1 MSLQN
6 FFFLISG
13 GFYRH
18 LYEQRLGS
26 DKNKDDEEANKAPDN
41 IQTQNNEGVKTPEK
55 QETHKKRNYRKRKSS
70 ADLKKNLS
78 EGEIDDSDE
87 EINRLNITDIREAK
101 RTKNYAELDADSDFS
116 VDDPS
121 DEDDVESKESVKK
134 LPEDTPKSPLS
145 NETFKEPAPKAESK
159 DTETKRKKS
168 KESKD
173 EPVPAPTP
181 KIDIWK
187 KRTVGE
193 AFDQAVKRYYERK
206 AARGL

>member
-1 MSLQN
+1 M
-6 FFFLISG
+6 
-13 GFYRH
+13 
-18 LYEQRLGS
+18 GS
-26 DKNKDDEEANKAPDN
+26 DKNKDDDETNKTADKLA
-41 IQTQNNEGVKTPEK
+41 QNNEGVKSPQK
-55 QETHKKRNYRKRKSS
+55 QEIHKKRNYRKRKSS

-121 DEDDVESKESVKK
+121 DEDDVESKQNAR
-134 LPEDTPKSPLS
+134 KSPEETLISPS
-145 NETFKEPAPKAESK
+145 NKTFKEPAPKVESNDKESK
-159 DTETKRKKS
+159 RRKTKET
-168 KESKD
+168 KD
-173 EPVPAPTP
+173 EPVPQPKP

-206 AARGL
+206 AARGF

>member
-1 MSLQN
+1 M
-6 FFFLISG
+6 SG

-26 DKNKDDEEANKAPDN
+26 NKNKDNDETNEAVGKLQ
-41 IQTQNNEGVKTPEK
+41 IQNNEDEKAPEK
-55 QETHKKRNYRKRKSS
+55 QETHRKRNYRKRKSS

-78 EGEIDDSDE
+78 EGEIEDSDE

-121 DEDDVESKESVKK
+121 DEDDVENKDNVKK
-134 LPEDTPKSPLS
+134 SPEETPNPPPS
-145 NETFKEPAPKAESK
+145 NDTFKEPAPKVESK
-159 DTETKRKKS
+159 EKESKSKKC

-173 EPVPAPTP
+173 ETVLPPKP

-193 AFDQAVKRYYERK
+193 TFDQAVKRYYERK
-206 AARGL
+206 AVRGC

>member
-1 MSLQN
+1 MVP
-6 FFFLISG
+6 G

-18 LYEQRLGS
+18 LYEQKLGS
-26 DKNKDDEEANKAPDN
+26 DKKKDGETSKAADKL
-41 IQTQNNEGVKTPEK
+41 QTQNNEGVKTPEK
-55 QETHKKRNYRKRKSS
+55 QETYKKRNYRKRKSS
-70 ADLKKNLS
+70 TDVKNLS

-121 DEDDVESKESVKK
+121 DEDVVSKENVKK
-134 LPEDTPKSPLS
+134 SPKVTPKSSPS
-145 NETFKEPAPKAESK
+145 NETFKEPVPKVESK
-159 DTETKRKKS
+159 DTETKSKKT
-168 KESKD
+168 KESKV
-173 EPVPAPTP
+173 EPVSPPKP

-193 AFDQAVKRYYERK
+193 AFEQAIKRYYERK
-206 AARGL
+206 AARGC

>member
-1 MSLQN
+1 MD
-6 FFFLISG
+6 SG

-26 DKNKDDEEANKAPDN
+26 DKNKDDGETNNAPDKH
-41 IQTQNNEGVKTPEK
+41 QTQNDEGVITPVK
-55 QETHKKRNYRKRKSS
+55 QEIHKKRNYRKRKSS

-78 EGEIDDSDE
+78 EGEIDDSEE

-121 DEDDVESKESVKK
+121 DEDEVEINENVKK
-134 LPEDTPKSPLS
+134 SQEETIKSPPS
-145 NETFKEPAPKAESK
+145 SETFKEPAPKVDSK
-159 DTETKRKKS
+159 D
-168 KESKD
+168 KESKIKKTKESND
-173 EPVPAPTP
+173 EPALPPKP

-193 AFDQAVKRYYERK
+193 AFEQAIKRYYERK
-206 AARGL
+206 AARGF

>member
-1 MSLQN
+1 M
-6 FFFLISG
+6 SG

-26 DKNKDDEEANKAPDN
+26 DKNKEDDEANIAVGKL
-41 IQTQNNEGVKTPEK
+41 QTQNNEDEKSSEK
-55 QETHKKRNYRKRKSS
+55 QETHRKRNYRKRKSS

-121 DEDDVESKESVKK
+121 DEDVESKENVKK
-134 LPEDTPKSPLS
+134 SPEVTPKPPPS
-145 NETFKEPAPKAESK
+145 NDTFKEPAPKVESK
-159 DTETKRKKS
+159 DTESKSTKT
-168 KESKD
+168 KESK
-173 EPVPAPTP
+173 EEPAPPPKP

-193 AFDQAVKRYYERK
+193 AFVQAVKRYYERK
-206 AARGL
+206 AARGC

>member
-1 MSLQN
+1 M
-6 FFFLISG
+6 
-13 GFYRH
+13 
-18 LYEQRLGS
+18 GS
-26 DKNKDDEEANKAPDN
+26 DKKKDDDETNKTVDKL
-41 IQTQNNEGVKTPEK
+41 TRNNEGVKSPQK

-116 VDDPS
+116 IDDPS
-121 DEDDVESKESVKK
+121 DEDDVKTKQNVR
-134 LPEDTPKSPLS
+134 KSPEETPISPS
-145 NETFKEPAPKAESK
+145 NETFKEPAPKVESNDK
-159 DTETKRKKS
+159 ESKRKKT
-168 KESKD
+168 KETKD
-173 EPVPAPTP
+173 EPVPQPKP

-193 AFDQAVKRYYERK
+193 AFEQAVKRYYERK
-206 AARGL
+206 AARG